1 MDVPLPDKFKMSQMA
16 LYEGETYPDDQ
27 IEIYIGH
34 MVLHREYPKSNMPS
48 LKNNF
53 SQIGE
58 EIIQEIEAKLY
69 SQLEWP

>member
-27 IEIYIGH
+27 IEIYIGQ
-34 MVLHREYPKSNMPS
+34 MVLHRVPKCNTPS

-69 SQLEWP
+69 SQLDWP